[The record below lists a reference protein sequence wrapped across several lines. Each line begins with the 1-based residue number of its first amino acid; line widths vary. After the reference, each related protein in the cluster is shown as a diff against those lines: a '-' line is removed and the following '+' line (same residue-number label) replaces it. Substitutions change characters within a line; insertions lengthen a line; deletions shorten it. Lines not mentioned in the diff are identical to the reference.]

1 MTEKD
6 LVKFWQDSAESDLEV
21 AQDNIRLGHYH
32 WALFFFQLVLEKI
45 LKSIVVKRKSE
56 NPLPTHDLVKLSSKA
71 DIKLSEEQKQDFKEI
86 TSYNIEARY
95 DDIKLSFYKKATKEY
110 AEKWAQKCKEY
121 YLWLKEI

>member
-6 LVKFWQDSAESDLEV
+6 LVKFWRKSAEEDLKV
-21 AQDNIRLGHYH
+21 AEDNLELGHFH
-32 WALFFFQLVLEKI
+32 WALFFFQLVLEKL
-45 LKSIVVKRKSE
+45 LKSLVVKKTSG
-56 NPLPTHDLVKLSSKA
+56 NVSPTHDLVKLSSEA
-71 DIKLSEEQKQDFKEI
+71 EIKLAGEQKQDFKEI

-110 AEKWAQKCKEY
+110 AEKWAQKCREY

>member
-6 LVKFWQDSAESDLEV
+6 LAEFWRKSAENDLRV
-21 AQDNIRLGHYH
+21 AEDNLKLGHYH

-45 LKSIVVKRKSE
+45 LKSLVVKRKSR
-56 NPLPTHDLVKLSSKA
+56 NPLPTHDL
-71 DIKLSEEQKQDFKEI
+71 IKLASEAGVDLTEEQKQDFKEI

-95 DDIKLSFYKKATKEY
+95 DDIKLSFYKKATREY
-110 AEKWAQKCKEY
+110 VEKWAQKCKEY